1 MISSQPIRLQ
11 YLDVSGPMRVL
22 HSTYEVVAVGVLLAV
37 VSSLRALVD
46 VPAAVPGCVLGVAGV
61 AAAAEAAHVVG
72 TESVLAAV
80 GSSVELEVVY
90 LTLVNVHT
98 LGLVQ
103 AGVADHPGHA
113 VVVIAAAN
121 LAIAA
126 DSVEFVAVPVAAVV

>member
-1 MISSQPIRLQ
+1 
-11 YLDVSGPMRVL
+11 MRVL

-46 VPAAVPGCVLGVAGV
+46 VPAPVPGGVLGVAGV

-98 LGLVQ
+98 LGLVK

-113 VVVIAAAN
+113 VVVVAAAD
-121 LAIAA
+121 LSIAA